1 MSNDSE
7 LCVILESDCQKVFD
21 TLLYCSNSLELLSE
35 ACSTGVDVTL
45 FYGPLQLFSQILSDA
60 CDIVDPSELN
70 RTEREFSFT
79 QRALL
84 LKEIEEL
91 KDNNKRSK
99 EECAEYFREL
109 RVIEK
114 ERDSLRFQLGMAAR
128 GITQG

>member
-7 LCVILESDCQKVFD
+7 LCVIIESDCQKVFD

-45 FYGPLQLFSQILSDA
+45 FYGPLQLFSQILSDV

-70 RTEREFSFT
+70 RTEREFSFA

-91 KDNNKRSK
+91 KEKCKWADEGR
-99 EECAEYFREL
+99 AERYREL
-109 RVIEK
+109 RTVEQ
-114 ERDSLRFQLGMAAR
+114 ERDFLKGQLRMA
-128 GITQG
+128 TME

>member
-45 FYGPLQLFSQILSDA
+45 FYGPLQLFSQILSDG

-70 RTEREFSFT
+70 RTEREFSFA

-91 KDNNKRSK
+91 KEKYKWADEGRT
-99 EECAEYFREL
+99 EHYREL
-109 RVIEK
+109 RTVEQ
-114 ERDSLRFQLGMAAR
+114 ERDSLKARLRMA
-128 GITQG
+128 TME